1 MDKVRILDTTLRD
14 GEQSPGCSMN
24 TGEKVEIARH
34 LERLGVD
41 VIEAGFPASSQD
53 DLYAVQQIAGMVKHA
68 TVCALARCLK
78 SDIDAAWE
86 GVRGAVSPRIHVFL
100 ATSDIHMQMK
110 LKKEPREILDMIR
123 EGVAYAKSYCDDV
136 EFTAEDATRSD
147 RKFLAKAFSEAIRAG
162 ANVINVADTV
172 GYTTPSEMTALIQ
185 YLKKTVVGINDVML
199 SVHCHNDLGMA
210 AANTLAAIFAGARQA
225 ECTMNGIGERAGNA
239 ALEEVVMALL
249 TRRDY
254 YQLECNVQT
263 RQIYRTS
270 RLVQNTTGFFPPPN
284 KAVVGSNAFAH
295 EAGIHQHGILA
306 ARETYEIMTSE
317 SVGIPE
323 ADMILGKH
331 SGRHAF
337 EERLA
342 SLGYYLNT
350 QELDNAFERFKVLAD
365 KKKVILDRDLEALI
379 SSHITEE
386 TGRYALLSFVVN
398 TGNTISTTAVVKL
411 TDGEQEFERASLGE
425 GPVDAAF
432 RAVNKIIGIDFI
444 LESYRLNSVTG
455 GEDALGEAVVRLRKD
470 GDSVSGRGFSTDI
483 LEASIKAYVNGA
495 NRYLTEQYEK
505 AD

>member
-1 MDKVRILDTTLRD
+1 MEKVRILDTTLRD

-24 TGEKVEIARH
+24 IGEKVEIARH

-41 VIEAGFPASSQD
+41 VIEAGFPASSPD
-53 DLYAVQQIAGMVKHA
+53 DLRAVQQISGMIKDA
-68 TVCALARCLK
+68 AVCALARCLA
-78 SDIDAAWE
+78 SDIDLAWE

-100 ATSDIHMQMK
+100 ATSPIHMQFK
-110 LKKEPREILDMIR
+110 LKKEPQEVLAMIR
-123 EGVAYAKSYCDDV
+123 EGVTYAKSYCDDV
-136 EFTAEDATRSD
+136 EFSAEDATRSD
-147 RKFLAKAFSEAIRAG
+147 RKFLAQAFSEAIRAG
-162 ANVINVADTV
+162 ATVISVADTV
-172 GYTTPSEMTALIQ
+172 GYTTPAEMTALIQ
-185 YLKKTVVGINDVML
+185 YLKKTVVGIGDVTL

-210 AANTLAAIFAGARQA
+210 AANTLAALFAGARQA
-225 ECTMNGIGERAGNA
+225 ECTINGIGERAGNA
-239 ALEEVVMALL
+239 ALEEVAMSLM

-254 YQLECNVQT
+254 YHLDCGIRT

-270 RLVQNTTGFFPPPN
+270 HLVQNTTGFFPPPN
-284 KAVVGSNAFAH
+284 KAIVGSNAFAH
-295 EAGIHQHGILA
+295 EAGIHQHGVLA
-306 ARETYEIMTSE
+306 ARETYEIMTPE

-323 ADMILGKH
+323 TNMVLGKH

-342 SLGYYLNT
+342 SLGYYLNS
-350 QELDNAFERFKVLAD
+350 QELDRAFERFKTLTD
-365 KKKVILDRDLEALI
+365 KKKVVLDRDLEALI

-386 TGRYALLSFVVN
+386 TGRYALVSFVVN

-411 TDGEQEFERASLGE
+411 TDGEQEYERAALGE

-432 RAVNKIIGIDFI
+432 RAVNKIIGIDFV

-483 LEASIKAYVNGA
+483 LEASIKSYLNGA
-495 NRYLTEQYEK
+495 NRYLMEHYEK
-505 AD
+505 TD